1 MIEVVVDDLAFV
13 EADAI
18 LRPAD
23 DTLAPLTPAMKRLD
37 LQAGARFAALCQ
49 VQSPLDAGAA
59 VVTGGGDLSAPLV
72 VHLVLQDA
80 DGSGG
85 LEVIRRALRSAWQQA
100 AAWQLERIAAPL
112 IGVGP
117 GRLSIEDAAELLGE
131 SFPGRAAGSG
141 RPTSSA
147 LSSIRTRSGR
157 RWTPPSGSTAP
168 ESTDGRDHHLRGLD
182 RVARL
187 ACPANLVPDGQPARG
202 AGHRPDL
209 THRRLLHAERGRT
222 APSASRRSRST
233 RLSPPSTSP
242 SRSTFGSPMPTRSFA
257 SSSVRAPRFDRSL
270 GLLGVVVS
278 RSQSGERT
286 EIRATRLG
294 DSAISWQAGPEGR
307 PGRADT
313 VPHAARHRCAP
324 VGAAAAG
331 GGTSVAENR
340 DAAQG

>member
-37 LQAGARFAALCQ
+37 LQAGARFAALCR

-131 SFPGRAAGSG
+131 SFPGKEG
-141 RPTSSA
+141 A
-147 LSSIRTRSGR
+147 LG
-157 RWTPPSGSTAP
+157 AP
-168 ESTDGRDHHLRGLD
+168 HTLRI
-182 RVARL
+182 
-187 ACPANLVPDGQPARG
+187 
-202 AGHRPDL
+202 
-209 THRRLLHAERGRT
+209 
-222 APSASRRSRST
+222 
-233 RLSPPSTSP
+233 
-242 SRSTFGSPMPTRSFA
+242 
-257 SSSVRAPRFDRSL
+257 
-270 GLLGVVVS
+270 VVDS
-278 RSQSGERT
+278 DEERT
-286 EIRATRLG
+286 
-294 DSAISWQAGPEGR
+294 
-307 PGRADT
+307 T
-313 VPHAARHRCAP
+313 V
-324 VGAAAAG
+324 
-331 GGTSVAENR
+331 
-340 DAAQG
+340 DAAIRKYRS